1 MGRESKV
8 INHREE
14 ETKERKRENK
24 IRKQRG
30 TVGTRADRLLIMKR
44 WAGQV
49 SVVSTYFG
57 LVALHIRGH

>member
-24 IRKQRG
+24 IRKEKGNGGEQ
-30 TVGTRADRLLIMKR
+30 
-44 WAGQV
+44 
-49 SVVSTYFG
+49 
-57 LVALHIRGH
+57 